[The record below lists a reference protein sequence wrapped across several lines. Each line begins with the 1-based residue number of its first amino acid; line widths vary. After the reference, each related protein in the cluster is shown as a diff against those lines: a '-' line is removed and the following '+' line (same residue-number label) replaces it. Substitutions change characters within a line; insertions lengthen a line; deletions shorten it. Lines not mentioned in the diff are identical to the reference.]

1 MAFEYYGL
9 DVSAGE
15 TEGKYHS
22 LVKAVSLNGRCRG
35 WFYYEGTQDFGN
47 AATGSGT
54 FASLDVS
61 VPGVALGDIVEGVS
75 AGVDTVDAVIAG
87 AVTAANTVTL
97 TLLNNTA
104 GAVNL
109 ASTTVRFSVRDMT

>member
-1 MAFEYYGL
+1 MAVVQGAKQFRGVFSEMWT
-9 DVSAGE
+9 VSA
-15 TEGKYHS
+15 T
-22 LVKAVSLNGRCRG
+22 V
-35 WFYYEGTQDFGN
+35 DFAD

-54 FASLDVS
+54 FASVDVS
-61 VPGVALGDIVEGVS
+61 VPGVAVGDIVLGVS
-75 AGVDTVDAVIAG
+75 MGVDTVDAVVAG

-109 ASTTVRFSVRDMT
+109 ASTTAKFIVGRPSFA